1 LKSAQLEPIKVKTK
15 QIEPD
20 LNWHWIR

>member
-20 LNWHWIR
+20 LNWQWIR